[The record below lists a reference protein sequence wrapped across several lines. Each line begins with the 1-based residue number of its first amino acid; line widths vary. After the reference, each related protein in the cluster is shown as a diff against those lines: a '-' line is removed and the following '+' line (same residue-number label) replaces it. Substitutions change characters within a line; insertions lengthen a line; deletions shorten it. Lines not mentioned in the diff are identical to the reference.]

1 MVWLV
6 SNSAS
11 EFHLQRLVS
20 LHVMT
25 VCTCVWHSLVTT
37 RTSFVFVLF
46 FLEQRHT
53 TLSEQWWSA
62 AWRSAVPYGKVSRAQ
77 WPERRSRSNL
87 SSHLFKQ
94 TWLTQRQVHVSVTAV
109 RSVGHHSVQQADTD
123 ECSGKIPAEQEL
135 TLCVDRG
142 RAAGMTTLGSQS
154 DVLLRSQ
161 LTSCTHRLYIHTVA
175 DAVKGSSNNNMK
187 LYCIWGRFDN
197 KKDFKRRTSIVWCSA
212 FYSSS
217 V

>member
-142 RAAGMTTLGSQS
+142 QS
-154 DVLLRSQ
+154 CRNDNTGKSIRCSTKISAHLLYTPAVHSHCSWCCEGQFKQQHEIVLYLR
-161 LTSCTHRLYIHTVA
+161 
-175 DAVKGSSNNNMK
+175 K
-187 LYCIWGRFDN
+187 
-197 KKDFKRRTSIVWCSA
+197 VWQ
-212 FYSSS
+212 
-217 V
+217 